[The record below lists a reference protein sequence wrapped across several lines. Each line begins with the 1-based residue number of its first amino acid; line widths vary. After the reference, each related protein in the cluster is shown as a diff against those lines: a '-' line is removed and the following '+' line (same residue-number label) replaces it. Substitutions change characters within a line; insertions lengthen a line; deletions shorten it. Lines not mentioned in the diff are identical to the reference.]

1 MLQCQCLLTADYL
14 TLPYDLLRPHVS
26 AHSMHT
32 EVTSTGTPDT
42 ETCICQRTE
51 NMAFE
56 DGPGARLAGT
66 WLAAISSE
74 LPQVR
79 GVQIANSKRRLER
92 DAWVPWMGKIAR
104 TESTEGSDSWSF
116 RVMVSSTQEQS
127 RGQES

>member
-1 MLQCQCLLTADYL
+1 
-14 TLPYDLLRPHVS
+14 
-26 AHSMHT
+26 
-32 EVTSTGTPDT
+32 
-42 ETCICQRTE
+42 
-51 NMAFE
+51 MAFE

-92 DAWVPWMGKIAR
+92 DAWVPWMGKTAR